1 MIFFRLDELKEV
13 VAMNQLKKAW
23 AGKLL
28 VPALAGILLA
38 GSALAGEECKALLQN
53 KCSSCHAAN
62 YICPKMDAS
71 AAGRHFMTPESV
83 YWQWVMHTM
92 VKQGAVLTDQE
103 SSTLVDCLSSH
114 DAQAKTFCPQ
124 KK

>member
-1 MIFFRLDELKEV
+1 
-13 VAMNQLKKAW
+13 MNQLKKAW
-23 AGKLL
+23 ACRLL
-28 VPALAGILLA
+28 VPALVGIFLA
-38 GSALAGEECKALLQN
+38 GSALAAEECKALLQN
-53 KCSSCHAAN
+53 KCSSCHAVKHSV
-62 YICPKMDAS
+62 CPKMGGS
-71 AAGRHFMTPESV
+71 AAGRHFMLTEKV

-114 DAQAKTFCPQ
+114 DAQATSFCPS

>member
-1 MIFFRLDELKEV
+1 
-13 VAMNQLKKAW
+13 MNQLKKAW
-23 AGKLL
+23 ACKLL
-28 VPALAGILLA
+28 VPALAGIFLA
-38 GSALAGEECKALLQN
+38 GSALAGEECKVLLQN
-53 KCSSCHAAN
+53 KCSSCHSVKD
-62 YICPKMDAS
+62 YICPKMDDS
-71 AAGRHFMTPESV
+71 SAGRHFMLPEGV

-114 DAQAKTFCPQ
+114 NAQAKSFCTP